1 VAVGRGGERRVRAL
15 LLDELPPGTWVL
27 SNVRVPGLTGDA
39 DLVVIGSSGVFLI
52 EVKTWSSDIKC
63 GRDGKSWRRIS
74 TGGRLERLSDPG
86 AQVRRTI
93 HAMRTYLEA
102 ADPVLCVRTQLWI
115 EGLAVFAHPRAN
127 VDGRNCPVSVLNP
140 TEAVLA
146 IAGAEPRPRFSKA
159 DQKRIVELLAAVQPD
174 GALDAMRTGG
184 SRVA

>member
-52 EVKTWSSDIKC
+52 EVKTWSGQITC
-63 GRDGKSWRRIS
+63 GLDGKSWRRI
-74 TGGRLERLSDPG
+74 TADGHPEKLADPG
-86 AQVRRTI
+86 TQVRRTI
-93 HAMRTYLEA
+93 HALRAYLET
-102 ADPVLCVRTQLWI
+102 ADPMLCMRTQLWI
-115 EGLAVFAHPRAN
+115 EGLALFAHPRAS
-127 VDGRNCPVSVLNP
+127 VDGRSCPVPVLSP
-140 TEAVLA
+140 WEAAQA
-146 IAGAEPRPRFSKA
+146 ISGAEPRRRLIKA
-159 DQKRIVELLAAVQPD
+159 DQDRIVELLAAVQPD